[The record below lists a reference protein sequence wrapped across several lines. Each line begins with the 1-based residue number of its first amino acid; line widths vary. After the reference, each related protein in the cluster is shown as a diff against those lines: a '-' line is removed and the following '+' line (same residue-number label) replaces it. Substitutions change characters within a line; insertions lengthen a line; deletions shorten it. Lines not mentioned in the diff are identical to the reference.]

1 MTSIAYATF
10 TITSL
15 GIFLIAI
22 LLNMNMIMLLG
33 MQLFLIMLFRSI
45 MVVTMLMEWIAVL
58 MDQGVEFRGLVK
70 RF

>member
-1 MTSIAYATF
+1 M
-10 TITSL
+10 
-15 GIFLIAI
+15 IAI
-22 LLNMNMIMLLG
+22 LLNIIMIMLLG